1 LGGDPERKAK
11 RLSEGILGES
21 SWWGQD
27 LTEVTGLTDD
37 VCGYLVQIWTK
48 GMKEALKTLEE
59 EDGTL

>member
-27 LTEVTGLTDD
+27 LTDVKGLTEA
-37 VCGYLVQIWTK
+37 VCGYLVQIWAK
-48 GMKEALKTLEE
+48 GMKETLKSLEK
-59 EDGTL
+59 EDGPL